1 MVSNAT
7 DDWVITQYIN
17 TTLSSGE
24 SASEVGVNIQFTC
37 TGDCSTSLTLLYHPT
52 STPSE
57 FLGSSNMFT
66 PVDPVI
72 NGSNLLRGITTSG
85 FFLAI
90 QATGDIS
97 VTVNQISIILTIC
110 REETVNLTRF
120 PVAYST
126 ANLTAGTCSADS
138 EPSMRSSES
147 SLTGT
152 CDSNGMWVTSSSCVC
167 SAGYFLQDDLC
178 TGTGIPVAYYIK
190 SLLLVVDD

>member
-17 TTLSSGE
+17 TMLSSGE
-24 SASEVGVNIQFTC
+24 SASEVEVNIQFTC

-57 FLGSSNMFT
+57 FLGSSNMFA

-90 QATGDIS
+90 RATGDIS
-97 VTVNQISIILTIC
+97 VTVNQISIVLTIC
-110 REETVNLTRF
+110 REETVSLIRF

-126 ANLTAGTCSADS
+126 AISIAGTCSADS
-138 EPSMRSSES
+138 ELSNGS

-152 CDSNGMWVTSSSCVC
+152 CGSKGMWATSSSCIC
-167 SAGYFLQDDLC
+167 SAGYGYFLQNDSC
-178 TGTGIPVAYYIK
+178 TGTSIPVSIIHILA
-190 SLLLVVDD
+190 VDD